1 MNNQPLAAET
11 LLAALNWRYATKKF
25 DATRKLT
32 EAEWKPLEEALVL
45 SPSSY
50 GMQPYK
56 FVVVTDPE
64 LKARL
69 QPLAYGQSQIVDCS
83 HLVVFASR
91 TDITAEDV
99 DHFIARTAEVKGVD
113 ASKLEGYRGMIAGDL
128 VAGPRHAIIAQW
140 TARQAY
146 IALGNLMTSAALLG
160 IDICPME
167 GFSPDGF
174 NEVLGLPAQGYTAV
188 VLAPVG
194 FRSPED
200 KHAGETKIRM
210 ERERLIDNR

>member
-1 MNNQPLAAET
+1 
-11 LLAALNWRYATKKF
+11 
-25 DATRKLT
+25 
-32 EAEWKPLEEALVL
+32 
-45 SPSSY
+45 
-50 GMQPYK
+50 MQPYK
-56 FVVVTDPE
+56 FVIVTDPE

-99 DHFIARTAEVKGVD
+99 DQFIARAAEVTGAD
-113 ASKLEGYRGMIAGDL
+113 ASKLEGYRGMIKGDL
-128 VAGPRHAIIAQW
+128 VAGPRHAIIAEW
-140 TARQAY
+140 AARQAY
-146 IALGNLMTSAALLG
+146 IALGNLMTSAGLLG

-194 FRSPED
+194 YRSPED
-200 KHAGETKIRM
+200 KHAGDPKIRM
-210 ERERLIDNR
+210 PHEKLIDKR